1 MSILMNEIMKS
12 ADVADVVPKLKNPTS
27 AAKKAFVSTFFI
39 IMPMLPMLK
48 KKIPLIN
55 AFSPLNRMEKR
66 EKKRFLK
73 GGNIS
78 GLQHRQPRQIYKK
91 TFIHAEKCC
100 RC

>member
-1 MSILMNEIMKS
+1 MNEIMRS
-12 ADVADVVPKLKNPTS
+12 ADVADVAPKLKNPTS
-27 AAKKAFVSTFFI
+27 AVKKAFVPMFFI

-78 GLQHRQPRQIYKK
+78 GLQRRQHRQKCKIA
-91 TFIHAEKCC
+91 FIHAEKRC